1 MIDSFQPGFQP
12 GFQAISPV
20 VTVLPPEIT
29 MRATVEPGGRDNSL
43 VPAGFAAAMAP
54 MAMAAAVAPEGYST
68 AIRPPTG
75 EVR

>member
-29 MRATVEPGGRDNSL
+29 MRATVEPTGYGE
-43 VPAGFAAAMAP
+43 AI
-54 MAMAAAVAPEGYST
+54 APEGYST